1 VLDCKSPVCSEIAKD
16 APCTVDYLCEE
27 CDNHFSELK
36 GYLEAQGIEFEI
48 DTRIVRGLD
57 YYTKTVFEFICDGI
71 GAQSTV
77 CGGGRY
83 DGLMQQLGGPALPGI
98 GFGMGLTRIIL
109 AMKESGCADT
119 DENKP
124 LLYIAPLGDR
134 AVSKALSIVSKLR
147 EGGIYAECDICARS
161 LKAQMKYANKLAA
174 EYTLILGESELSS
187 GRAPLRNMENGEQT
201 EVELDSFTL
210 A

>member
-1 VLDCKSPVCSEIAKD
+1 M
-16 APCTVDYLCEE
+16 
-27 CDNHFSELK
+27 
-36 GYLEAQGIEFEI
+36 GIEYTV

-119 DENKP
+119 EEKKP
-124 LLYIAPLGDR
+124 LLYIAPLGEA

-161 LKAQMKYANKLAA
+161 LKAQMKYADKIGAQ
-174 EYTLILGESELSS
+174 YTLIIGDSELDC
-187 GRAPLRNMENGEQT
+187 GRAQLKNMAKSEQT
-201 EVELDSFTL
+201 EIEIDNIFDVLKQEI
-210 A
+210 